1 MLNIAFF
8 DAMGWDFDVSTP
20 YERPLGGSQSALSYL
35 AVELARR
42 GSRVTLY
49 CGTSRSRDVMGVTC
63 VSTRTIAAE
72 TLRQPFDA
80 FVVLNGPAEACFQLR
95 PRLAP
100 TAPLVL
106 WTQHAADQAVM
117 HPLRQPEV
125 RRAWDAI
132 ACVSDW
138 QRTAMIDEYGLE
150 PSRVYVLRNAIAPAF
165 EALFSS
171 RDELARAK
179 GSRLILSYTSTPYR
193 GLVVLISAFPEV
205 RGEFPEAELE
215 VFSSMKVY
223 QQDEPGDYYVP
234 LYNRCRNTP
243 AVRYAGSVPQPRLA
257 EALKAASILAYPNI
271 FAETSCIAAME
282 AMAAGLLVV
291 TTDLGAL
298 PETTMGFGILVPPAV
313 GPGGL
318 KDLARD
324 FLDTL
329 KGVLRE
335 RADAP
340 LRFAEA
346 RFEQVE
352 AINAGCTWRVRAPQ
366 WEESVRR
373 WRQARSTGSR

>member
-1 MLNIAFF
+1 
-8 DAMGWDFDVSTP
+8 
-20 YERPLGGSQSALSYL
+20 
-35 AVELARR
+35 
-42 GSRVTLY
+42 
-49 CGTSRSRDVMGVTC
+49 MGVTC